1 MSGSV
6 SAVSKAEFQQRSAC
20 SCETGSALFVGE
32 QSLSAM
38 IQDAGAVTAQCF
50 PAPVCPGPSCCGCGY
65 HGQPCIPGCNE
76 SSRVWRFVFDAIQ
89 YFQQVVHIVPLLQ
102 EFTPDVVH
110 NRKASC
116 QKHGKTSLLQAPQ
129 QKDSGGQRQPGGKK
143 SQPRSW
149 QVHLSFYAVPVQMLK
164 PWPLCS

>member
-50 PAPVCPGPSCCGCGY
+50 PAPVCPGPSRCGCGY

-116 QKHGKTSLLQAPQ
+116 QKHGKTFLLQAPQ

-149 QVHLSFYAVPVQMLK
+149 QVHSGSTPFLFK
-164 PWPLCS
+164 C